1 MYHTPR
7 PFDRALL
14 LGLAMT
20 ACLGVTAN
28 AQNYPSK
35 PIRIL
40 APFPAGSGV
49 DVVARTIATPLS
61 AAWGQPV
68 VVDNRPGANG
78 LIACELVAHAVPD
91 GYTLLLGNAST
102 LAIAPSLYKQVPYNP
117 VRDYAPITRIAASA
131 NILVVHPSVPARTVQ
146 QLIAL
151 AQAKP
156 GTLNYASAGA
166 GNSTHL
172 SAELFKQLANVNLVH
187 VPYKGTPQ
195 LITDLLSGQVQL
207 SFTSLVSAIPHTK
220 TGRLV
225 ALGVTGPQ
233 RAASLPDVPTI
244 SEAGVKGYEVTVW
257 QGIVAPA
264 KTPPAIIE
272 KLNREIVRILQ
283 SAETRDRLAGQGLES
298 AANQPEQFRAYIA
311 SEVAK
316 WSSVIKSAG
325 IIPE

>member
-1 MYHTPR
+1 MHR
-7 PFDRALL
+7 NRHFSVRVLALTV
-14 LGLAMT
+14 LGSIAVD
-20 ACLGVTAN
+20 ASAQ

-49 DVVARTIATPLS
+49 DVVARTISAPLA

-78 LIACELVAHAVPD
+78 LIACEMAAKAIPD

-102 LAIAPSLYKQVPYNP
+102 LAIAPSLYKQATYDP
-117 VRDYAPITRIAASA
+117 VKDYAPVTRIAGSA
-131 NILVVHPSVPARTVQ
+131 NILVVHPSVPAKTVQ

-156 GTLNYASAGA
+156 GSLNYASAGA

-172 SAELFKQLANVNLVH
+172 SAELFRLMTNTNLVH

-207 SFTSLVSAIPHTK
+207 SFTSLVSAIPHIR
-220 TGRLV
+220 TGKLV

-257 QGIVAPA
+257 QGVVAPA
-264 KTPPAIIE
+264 KTPQAIID

-283 SAETRDRLAGQGLES
+283 AGETRDRLAVQGLES
-298 AANQPEQFRAYIA
+298 AANTPEQFRAYIA
-311 SEVAK
+311 AEVAK
-316 WSSVIKSAG
+316 WANVIRHAG
-325 IIPE
+325 IQPE